1 MPSIFT
7 KSPLPEAEMAPHT
20 IILPPRCL
28 TVGKRHSS
36 FYLSPSFCWT
46 YTLRLM
52 YYIANQL
59 LFLIKWIHIN
69 SDNEAWMDLEQY
81 DCNDVKL
88 SYLPFIGPS
97 IKKHNCCKNKLI
109 SSTHLGGKLN
119 ITKYLMDPC
128 IHSPIWYNPD
138 FYIYKKTLFI
148 SVNGVNAA

>member
-1 MPSIFT
+1 
-7 KSPLPEAEMAPHT
+7 
-20 IILPPRCL
+20 
-28 TVGKRHSS
+28 
-36 FYLSPSFCWT
+36 
-46 YTLRLM
+46 M

-138 FYIYKKTLFI
+138 FYIYKKNPLYFSKWSQCSITCLHHLFLDKFI
-148 SVNGVNAA
+148 SFKDLKGTYYAPFYKM